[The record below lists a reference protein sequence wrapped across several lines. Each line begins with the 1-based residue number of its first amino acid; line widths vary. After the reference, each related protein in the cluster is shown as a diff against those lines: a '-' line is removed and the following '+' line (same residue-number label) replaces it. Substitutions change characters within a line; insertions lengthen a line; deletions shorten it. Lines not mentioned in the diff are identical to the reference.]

1 MVTVQGSPFIIT
13 IDGPSGAGKGTVC
26 RRIANDLGFS
36 LLDSGA
42 MYRLT
47 ALACIQQSI
56 DLADERAVV
65 QVAKNLDICF
75 EAQTETTVIRLSG
88 QDVSQ
93 AIREE
98 QVGMAASVIAAYPD
112 VRTQLLQQQRD
123 FAGDKDIPEGL
134 TKGLVADGR
143 DMGTVVFPSAQV
155 KIFLTAS
162 AQERA
167 RRRVLQLESSG
178 MEHIDYAV
186 ILKDI
191 QDRDERDSS
200 RATAPL
206 KPAADAYELDS
217 TELSIDDVCKTIMD
231 RIALARS

>member
-1 MVTVQGSPFIIT
+1 MAIVHGSPFIIT

-26 RRIANDLGFS
+26 RRIASNLGFS

-47 ALACIQQSI
+47 ALDCIHKHV
-56 DLADERAVV
+56 DLSDERAVMH
-65 QVAKNLDICF
+65 VAQNLDICF
-75 EAQTETTVIRLSG
+75 EAQAQTTVIRLDG
-88 QDVSQ
+88 HDVSQ

-123 FAGDKDIPEGL
+123 FAQPKNSSNDAF
-134 TKGLVADGR
+134 KGLVADGR

-178 MEHIDYAV
+178 AQSVDHAV

-206 KPAADAYELDS
+206 KPAADAYVLDS
-217 TELSIDDVCKTIMD
+217 TVLSIDDVCKTIMN
-231 RIALARS
+231 RITHVS

>member
-1 MVTVQGSPFIIT
+1 MATAHGSPFIIT

-26 RRIANDLGFS
+26 RRIANNLGFS

-47 ALACIQQSI
+47 ALDCIQKQV
-56 DLADERAVV
+56 DLLDEPAVV
-65 QVAKNLDICF
+65 HVAHNLDICF
-75 EAQTETTVIRLSG
+75 EAQTEATVIRLGG

-123 FAGDKDIPEGL
+123 FAQPNGSF
-134 TKGLVADGR
+134 KGLVADGR

-178 MEHIDYAV
+178 AQQIDHAV

-206 KPAADAYELDS
+206 KPAVDAYVLDS
-217 TELSIDDVCKTIMD
+217 TALSIDAVCKTIMD
-231 RIALARS
+231 RIARVS